1 MNNGTWVLDSG
12 ATHHVSDDKELFVSL
27 DMNITSSVNLP
38 NGSTIKISGVGNIQ
52 INEHILLR
60 NFLFIPEFRLNL
72 ISISS
77 LTTDLGFRVIFDPS
91 TCEIQDRTKGSM
103 TGQGRRVGNLYVL
116 DIKEASVRVNAVVDI
131 GTWHNRM
138 GDDSYSRLDLIADKL
153 ETMKQKNKGNSYCH
167 ICHLAKQKKL
177 SFPSP
182 NNICN
187 SNFEL
192 LHIDVWGPFSV
203 ETVDRYKYFFDYCG

>member
-1 MNNGTWVLDSG
+1 
-12 ATHHVSDDKELFVSL
+12 
-27 DMNITSSVNLP
+27 MNITSSVNLP
-38 NGSTIKISGVGNIQ
+38 NGSMIKISSVGNIQ

-60 NFLFIPEFRLNL
+60 NVLFIPEFRLNL

-77 LTTDLGFRVIFDPS
+77 LMTDLGSRVIFDPS

-103 TGQGRRVGNLYVL
+103 IGQGRRVRNMYVL

-138 GDDSYSRLDLIADKL
+138 GHASYSRLDLIADNI

-192 LHIDVWGPFSV
+192 FHIDVWGPFSV
-203 ETVDRYKYFFDYCG
+203 ETVDGYKYF